1 MWLPT
6 IVAPTGEPTTA
17 KRSADVVI
25 APTSRKAAM
34 SRRPRQLSTK
44 SPPHQGLI
52 HLVDREKQR
61 QRGEHHLLWPAR
73 VAEGIDANGPDDHTG
88 GEVGLRREAHQVA
101 PRSRLIAT
109 PRRSRAPFVMT
120 AAGPRVTTA
129 AVPHDARRQR

>member
-1 MWLPT
+1 MHDRFD
-6 IVAPTGEPTTA
+6 AQRGQRHQEGQ
-17 KRSADVVI
+17 REGDGQEDVDGCVGH
-25 APTSRKAAM
+25 
-34 SRRPRQLSTK
+34 RPRQLSTK

-73 VAEGIDANGPDDHTG
+73 VADGIDANGPDDHTG

-129 AVPHDARRQR
+129 AMPHDARRQR